1 MTGPTV
7 AEHPAEEVKRW
18 LLDQWQGRLRP
29 SEVNARRAEDADGR
43 DAWYFMVILS
53 EPDRETWNADDLAE
67 LRRAVR
73 DKALEVIRHS
83 LPGGRRRGARR
94 CSLRVA
100 HVHQTALRMD
110 RRRLLDLFAEP
121 WVGGCRLL
129 LLRLR
134 PRDARGRD
142 ALPNTAVTLCRA
154 RSRRRSQLSSRLG
167 PAPPSTVDPH
177 RREAVAGFGLREGGP
192 AACDVP
198 RSLHG
203 FRRAQ

>member
-1 MTGPTV
+1 
-7 AEHPAEEVKRW
+7 
-18 LLDQWQGRLRP
+18 
-29 SEVNARRAEDADGR
+29 
-43 DAWYFMVILS
+43 
-53 EPDRETWNADDLAE
+53 
-67 LRRAVR
+67 
-73 DKALEVIRHS
+73 
-83 LPGGRRRGARR
+83 
-94 CSLRVA
+94 
-100 HVHQTALRMD
+100 MD

-203 FRRAQ
+203 FRRAQCAASAIEGRVVGTDDPFRRAHQSRIAGSGRGPVPAHEGIPARLHRSGCRVRGALGCKGHRRHRRPLRAATRQVDGSAGTTADQEDSCGRGGT

>member
-73 DKALEVIRHS
+73 DKA
-83 LPGGRRRGARR
+83 GGHPAFPSRGQTTR
-94 CSLRVA
+94 CSA
-100 HVHQTALRMD
+100 
-110 RRRLLDLFAEP
+110 
-121 WVGGCRLL
+121 
-129 LLRLR
+129 
-134 PRDARGRD
+134 
-142 ALPNTAVTLCRA
+142 
-154 RSRRRSQLSSRLG
+154 SSRLG

-203 FRRAQ
+203 FRRAQCAASAIEGRVVGTDDPFRRAHQSRIAGSGRGPVPAHEGIPARLHRSGCRVRGALGCKGHRRHRRPL